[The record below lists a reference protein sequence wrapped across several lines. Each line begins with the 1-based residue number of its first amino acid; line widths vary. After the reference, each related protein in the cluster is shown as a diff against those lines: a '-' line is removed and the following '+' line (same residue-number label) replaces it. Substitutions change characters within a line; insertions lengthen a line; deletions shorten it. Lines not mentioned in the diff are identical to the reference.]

1 MSGWTTER
9 NKGGDCMKK
18 GKKIAIWLLV
28 ISLIVFVITWGI
40 VGVKILDNNYEF
52 MTEAYIALGSFAV
65 FWICLVYVR
74 WGKSR
79 CPHCGKVRLSSGKY
93 CSHCG
98 KEIE

>member
-52 MTEAYIALGSFAV
+52 MTEAYIAYCSLAV
-65 FWICLVYVR
+65 FFVSLIYVR
-74 WGKSR
+74 WGKNH
-79 CPHCGKVRLSSGKY
+79 CPHCGKVRLSSGQF

-98 KEIE
+98 KKIE